1 MGEDQMRPKRE
12 EREEREFAGIMP
24 KNKRIVDKIRSEGY
38 IGLMFN
44 KSDFMD
50 GVVWA
55 ANVVYDYKDF
65 LRPHKDRSVIP
76 NSELPFFKEDL
87 INAHYL
93 MIIYYKMK
101 DNLVQLEEQKFSL
114 LTLAKFQ
121 NVAAEDKDI
130 IKKWDQNMMLAQQKT
145 DSGDLSGY
153 DMSVL
158 HGTEDKYKRYTKLVA
173 DEMKKYQEEIK
184 KLPR

>member
-1 MGEDQMRPKRE
+1 MRPKS
-12 EREEREFAGIMP
+12 EEREFAGAQP

-38 IGLMFN
+38 FGLMFN

-65 LRPHKDRSVIP
+65 LRPHKERSVIP
-76 NSELPFFKEDL
+76 IRELSFLKEDL
-87 INAHYL
+87 INAHFL

-101 DNLVQLEEQKFSL
+101 DNLVQLEEQKLSLFSV
-114 LTLAKFQ
+114 AKFQ
-121 NVAAEDKDI
+121 NVAIDDADI
-130 IKKWDQNMMLAQQKT
+130 IKKWDKNMQLAQQKT
-145 DSGDLSGY
+145 DSGDLSGF
-153 DMSVL
+153 DMSDL
-158 HGTEDKYKRYTKLVA
+158 HGTEDKYKFYTKLVS

-184 KLPR
+184 NIPR

>member
-1 MGEDQMRPKRE
+1 MSPKRE
-12 EREEREFAGIMP
+12 ENEFVGVQP
-24 KNKRIVDKIRSEGY
+24 KNKRVIDKIRKEGY
-38 IGLMFN
+38 FGLMFN

-65 LRPHKDRSVIP
+65 LRLQRDRSVIP
-76 NSELPFFKEDL
+76 SDELPFLKDDL
-87 INAHYL
+87 INAHLL

-101 DNLVQLEEQKFSL
+101 DNLVQLEEQKLSL
-114 LTLAKFQ
+114 YTVAKFQ
-121 NVAAEDKDI
+121 NVRIEDKDI
-130 IKKWDQNMMLAQQKT
+130 IKKWDENMKLAQQKT

-153 DMSVL
+153 DMSSL
-158 HGTEDKYKRYTKLVA
+158 HGTEEKYKKYTKLVS

-184 KLPR
+184 NLP

>member
-1 MGEDQMRPKRE
+1 MKPKP
-12 EREEREFAGIMP
+12 EEREFGGVLP

-38 IGLMFN
+38 FALLFN

-65 LRPHKDRSVIP
+65 LRSYMDRSVIP
-76 NSELPFFKEDL
+76 KDELPFFKEDL
-87 INAHYL
+87 INAHLL
-93 MIIYYKMK
+93 MIIYYKMR

-114 LTLAKFQ
+114 YTLAKFQ
-121 NVAAEDKDI
+121 NVAPEDKEI
-130 IKKWDQNMMLAQQKT
+130 IKKWDQNMMLAQRKT

-158 HGTEDKYKRYTKLVA
+158 QGTEDKYKNYTKLVS
-173 DEMKKYQEEIK
+173 DEMKKYQEDIK
-184 KLPR
+184 TLPR